1 MRPER
6 PPNPC
11 PIPIITPGSSRLC
24 VEPGGSCKY
33 ADWSAGPALKFSSFL
48 KTHCVKTLGGYH
60 NFHTLAEYAIFS
72 NSSANMAIDQ
82 IQLGKRL
89 KQAREACGTTQEQV
103 AQEMGIARA
112 TIAQIESGIRS
123 VSGLEL
129 SRFAYLYARDI
140 REFLSDEF
148 SSDSLMAVLLRADDG
163 ASDGVQQALRDCVAL
178 GRQLRDLEANLGIS
192 RTAANV
198 PSYPS
203 VTLGSKWDAIQSGTL
218 AAQEERRRLGL
229 GTSPL
234 GDVPSLLEAQG
245 IRTGLIPMPAGI
257 SGLMLSHPDVGL
269 FVVVDREHPPVRQ
282 RFSWCHEYA
291 HVLLD
296 RAQMGHVSKESE
308 RASLPEVRAN
318 VFAACFLMPED
329 GVRQFVGGLG
339 KGSASRLHA
348 DVFDEAGVVE
358 IDSRTAGGSQDLQLY
373 DVVKLAHH
381 YGVSVLS
388 SLYRLLN
395 LRLLTENQFEE
406 MKRMDQEGLGQEIAG
421 VLGLPQ
427 PSASENITEFYRRY
441 LVLALEAYR
450 RDKISRRK
458 LFEIANQLGVTTA
471 EIERVI
477 RRLGL
482 DRDEPADALLPS
494 GF

>member
-1 MRPER
+1 
-6 PPNPC
+6 
-11 PIPIITPGSSRLC
+11 
-24 VEPGGSCKY
+24 
-33 ADWSAGPALKFSSFL
+33 
-48 KTHCVKTLGGYH
+48 
-60 NFHTLAEYAIFS
+60 
-72 NSSANMAIDQ
+72 MAIDQ
-82 IQLGKRL
+82 AELGKRL
-89 KQAREACGTTQEQV
+89 KQAREACGMTQDQ
-103 AQEMGIARA
+103 AGQEMEMARA
-112 TIAQIESGIRS
+112 TVAQIESGKRT

-129 SRFAYLYARDI
+129 SRFSYLYALDI
-140 REFLSDEF
+140 REFFSDEF
-148 SSDSLMAVLLRADDG
+148 SADSLASVLLRAEDG
-163 ASDGVQQALRDCVAL
+163 ASDGVRQALRDCVAL
-178 GRQLRDLEANLGIS
+178 GHQLRDLETNLGMS
-192 RTAANV
+192 RSTASV

-218 AAQEERRRLGL
+218 AAQDERRRLGL
-229 GTSPL
+229 GTSAL

-245 IRTGLIPMPAGI
+245 IRTGLISMPTGI
-257 SGLMLSHPDVGL
+257 SGLMISHADVGL
-269 FVVVDREHPPVRQ
+269 FVVVNREHPPVRQ

-291 HVLLD
+291 HLLLD

-308 RASLPEVRAN
+308 RASLLEVRAN

-329 GVRQFVGGLG
+329 GVRQFVAGLG

-348 DVFDEAGVVE
+348 DVFDEAGVVP

-381 YGVSVLS
+381 CGVSVLS
-388 SLYRLLN
+388 ALYRLLN
-395 LRLLTENQFEE
+395 LRLLTENQFEK
-406 MKRMDQEGLGQEIAG
+406 MKRMDQEGLGQELAG

-458 LFEIANQLGVTTA
+458 LFEIANQLGVTTE

-477 RRLGL
+477 QNLGL
-482 DRDEPADALLPS
+482 DRDEPADVLLPP
-494 GF
+494 GA

>member
-1 MRPER
+1 
-6 PPNPC
+6 
-11 PIPIITPGSSRLC
+11 
-24 VEPGGSCKY
+24 
-33 ADWSAGPALKFSSFL
+33 
-48 KTHCVKTLGGYH
+48 
-60 NFHTLAEYAIFS
+60 
-72 NSSANMAIDQ
+72 MAIDQ
-82 IQLGKRL
+82 VELGKRL
-89 KQAREACGTTQEQV
+89 KQARETCGMTQDQA
-103 AQEMGIARA
+103 AQEMKLARA
-112 TIAQIESGIRS
+112 TIAQIESGNRS

-129 SRFAYLYARDI
+129 SRFSYLYARDI
-140 REFLSDEF
+140 REFLADKF
-148 SSDSLMAVLLRADDG
+148 SAYSLAAVLLRAEDAAG
-163 ASDGVQQALRDCVAL
+163 DGVQQALRDCVAL
-178 GRQLRDLEANLGIS
+178 GYQLRDLETNLGIS
-192 RTAANV
+192 RTTASV

-203 VTLGSKWDAIQSGTL
+203 VALGSKWDAILSGTL

-245 IRTGLIPMPAGI
+245 IRTGLISMPTGI
-257 SGLMLSHPDVGL
+257 SGLMISHADVGL
-269 FVVVDREHPPVRQ
+269 FVVVNRDHPPVRQ
-282 RFSWCHEYA
+282 RFSGCHEYA
-291 HVLLD
+291 HLLLD

-308 RASLPEVRAN
+308 RSSLLEVRAN

-329 GVRQFVGGLG
+329 GVRQFVAGLG

-348 DVFDEAGVVE
+348 DVFDEAGVVP

-381 YGVSVLS
+381 FGVSVLS
-388 SLYRLLN
+388 ALYRLLN

-406 MKRMDQEGLGQEIAG
+406 MKRMDQEGLSQELAG

-450 RDKISRRK
+450 REKISRRK
-458 LFEIANQLGVTTA
+458 LFEIANQLGVTTE

-477 RRLGL
+477 RSLGL